1 MPVSGVPAGPG
12 SPAGA
17 ATGPAEPAPGA
28 GDRTPPQGRPDRPS
42 PGARRSGSG
51 FRAAVVVLA
60 AAVLFVCYWRQS
72 LTQPISSDG
81 AANALQAWDMLHGN
95 LLLHGWLLSDVSFYT
110 TELPQYMLIEA
121 IRGLGPGVVN
131 LAAAMTYTL
140 LVLLA
145 GLLAK
150 GDAGGRE
157 GRARFLLAAGI
168 VLAPQLSATSTLLQA
183 PDHTGTAVALLVV
196 WLVIDRARPH
206 WLVPV
211 AVCVMLAWVMAA
223 DSIVL
228 LTGIVPIAVA
238 AGARAARAL
247 AKRAEPDW
255 HELSL
260 AAAAILAGV
269 FGAMAP
275 LIIRAAG
282 GYTTAPVPGHIVGL
296 GRLPGAARV
305 TFHAALNIFGANVVA
320 AHSALELA
328 FAVLHLA
335 GAALAAWAACLAA
348 LRFFRARDLLVPA
361 LAVAIAVNLAA
372 FLLTAQALA
381 ATREIAAVLPLGAVL
396 AGRLLAAA
404 AAGPA
409 AAGPRRWP
417 RRLAGKALRVPLRPV
432 LAVVAAGYLA
442 ALGYGA
448 AQPAVPAMSEPLAT
462 WLVARG
468 YSHGLAGYWQAGS
481 TTLDAGAR
489 VSVSSV
495 GHGPGGRVVPGHWE
509 TSTLQYDPS
518 RQYADF
524 VVVKDSGTYSTRWL
538 RGAAERTFGPPRQTY
553 VVGPYTIMTW
563 HANLLTRL
571 GRTAAEQPRLRVS
584 RSASPRSRTGPG
596 RRPGRGRPAAR

>member
-17 ATGPAEPAPGA
+17 TTGPAEPAAGA
-28 GDRTPPQGRPDRPS
+28 GDRTTPPWRPERPAL
-42 PGARRSGSG
+42 GARWLG
-51 FRAAVVVLA
+51 RAAAVVLA
-60 AAVLFVCYWRQS
+60 AAVLFGCYWRQS

-110 TELPQYMLIEA
+110 TELPQYMVIEA
-121 IRGLGPGVVN
+121 IRGLGPEVVN
-131 LAAAMTYTL
+131 LGAAMTYTL

-150 GDAGGRE
+150 GDASGRE
-157 GRARFLLAAGI
+157 GLARFLLAAGI

-211 AVCVMLAWVMAA
+211 AVCVMLAWIMAA

-238 AGARAARAL
+238 AGARAVRAL
-247 AKRAEPDW
+247 AKCAEPSW

-260 AAAAILAGV
+260 AAAAILAAV
-269 FGAMAP
+269 LGALLPA
-275 LIIRAAG
+275 IIRAAG
-282 GYTTAPVPGHIVGL
+282 GYTVAPVPRQIVGI

-305 TFHAALNIFGANVVA
+305 AFHAALNIFGANVVA
-320 AHSALELA
+320 AHTALEVA

-335 GAALAAWAACLAA
+335 GVVLAAWAVCLAA
-348 LRFFRARDLLVPA
+348 LRFFRARELLVPA
-361 LAVAIAVNLAA
+361 LAVAIVVNLAA
-372 FLLTAQALA
+372 FVLTAQTLA

-396 AGRLLAAA
+396 AGRLLAGRLLVPRP
-404 AAGPA
+404 AAGT
-409 AAGPRRWP
+409 
-417 RRLAGKALRVPLRPV
+417 GKALRGPLRAV

-448 AQPAVPAMSEPLAT
+448 AQPAVPAMNEPLAT
-462 WLVARG
+462 WLAGHG
-468 YSHGLAGYWQAGS
+468 YTRGLAGYWQAGS

-489 VSVSSV
+489 VSLSSV
-495 GHGPGGRVVPGHWE
+495 GPGRGGRVVPGHWE
-509 TSTLQYDPS
+509 TSTLLYDPS

-538 RGAAERTFGPPRQTY
+538 RAAAERTFGPPQHTY

-563 HANLLTRL
+563 PGNLLARL
-571 GRTAAEQPRLRVS
+571 GK
-584 RSASPRSRTGPG
+584 PG
-596 RRPGRGRPAAR
+596 T

>member
-1 MPVSGVPAGPG
+1 M
-12 SPAGA
+12 GA
-17 ATGPAEPAPGA
+17 TTGPAEPAPGA
-28 GDRTPPQGRPDRPS
+28 DDPTPPQGGPDRPP
-42 PGARRSGSG
+42 PGARRSG
-51 FRAAVVVLA
+51 RAAMVVLA

-157 GRARFLLAAGI
+157 GRARFLLTAGI

-211 AVCVMLAWVMAA
+211 AVCVMLAWIMVA
-223 DSIVL
+223 DPIVL

-282 GYTTAPVPGHIVGL
+282 GYTMAPVTGHIVGL
-296 GRLPGAARV
+296 DRLPGAARV

-396 AGRLLAAA
+396 AGRLL
-404 AAGPA
+404 
-409 AAGPRRWP
+409 GPRLLGP
-417 RRLAGKALRVPLRPV
+417 RLPAGKTAARQAAGKALRVPLRPV

-481 TTLDAGAR
+481 TTLETGAR

-495 GHGPGGRVVPGHWE
+495 GHGPGGRVVPGRWE

-524 VVVKDSGTYSTRWL
+524 VVVKNSGTYSTRWL

-563 HANLLTRL
+563 DANLLTRL
-571 GRTAAEQPRLRVS
+571 GRH
-584 RSASPRSRTGPG
+584 
-596 RRPGRGRPAAR
+596 RG

>member
-1 MPVSGVPAGPG
+1 
-12 SPAGA
+12 
-17 ATGPAEPAPGA
+17 
-28 GDRTPPQGRPDRPS
+28 
-42 PGARRSGSG
+42 
-51 FRAAVVVLA
+51 
-60 AAVLFVCYWRQS
+60 
-72 LTQPISSDG
+72 
-81 AANALQAWDMLHGN
+81 
-95 LLLHGWLLSDVSFYT
+95 
-110 TELPQYMLIEA
+110 MLIEA

-150 GDAGGRE
+150 GGAGGRE

-211 AVCVMLAWVMAA
+211 AVCVMLAWIMAA

-238 AGARAARAL
+238 AGARATRAL
-247 AKRAEPDW
+247 AKRAGPDR

-269 FGAMAP
+269 FGAVAP
-275 LIIRAAG
+275 LILRAAG
-282 GYTTAPVPGHIVGL
+282 GYTTAPVPDHIVGL

-320 AHSALELA
+320 AHSGLELA
-328 FAVLHLA
+328 FAALHLA
-335 GAALAAWAACLAA
+335 GAGLAAWAACLAA

-396 AGRLLAAA
+396 AGRLLAGRLLA
-404 AAGPA
+404 
-409 AAGPRRWP
+409 PRLLAPRLLAP

-448 AQPAVPAMSEPLAT
+448 AQPAAPAMSEPLAT
-462 WLVARG
+462 WLAARG

-481 TTLDAGAR
+481 VTLDAGAR

-495 GHGPGGRVVPGHWE
+495 GHGPGGRVIPGHWE

-518 RQYADF
+518 RQYTDF

-563 HANLLTRL
+563 HADLLTRL
-571 GRTAAEQPRLRVS
+571 GRH
-584 RSASPRSRTGPG
+584 
-596 RRPGRGRPAAR
+596 RG

>member
-1 MPVSGVPAGPG
+1 MTRVNDGRSNASLRSSRWTRVPGWRRGGDCRTCPGRGRRGGAGP
-12 SPAGA
+12 A
-17 ATGPAEPAPGA
+17 A
-28 GDRTPPQGRPDRPS
+28 R
-42 PGARRSGSG
+42 GARWLG
-51 FRAAVVVLA
+51 RAAVVVLA
-60 AAVLFVCYWRQS
+60 AAVLFVCYWCQS

-110 TELPQYMLIEA
+110 IELPQYMLIEA
-121 IRGLGPGVVN
+121 VRGLGPGVVN

-157 GRARFLLAAGI
+157 GLARFLLAAGI

-196 WLVIDRARPH
+196 WLVIDRARPY

-211 AVCVMLAWVMAA
+211 AVCVMLAWIMVA
-223 DSIVL
+223 DSVVL

-238 AGARAARAL
+238 AGARAVGAL
-247 AKRAEPDW
+247 AKRAEPNW

-260 AAAAILAGV
+260 AAAAILAAV
-269 FGAMAP
+269 FGAIMPA
-275 LIIRAAG
+275 IIRAAG
-282 GYTTAPVPGHIVGL
+282 GYTVAPVPREIVSL

-305 TFHAALNIFGANVVA
+305 AFHATLNIFGANVVA

-328 FAVLHLA
+328 FAVLHLV
-335 GAALAAWAACLAA
+335 GAALAAWAVCLAA
-348 LRFFRARDLLVPA
+348 LRFFRARELLVPA
-361 LAVAIAVNLAA
+361 LAVAVVVNLAA
-372 FLLTAQALA
+372 FVLTAQTLA
-381 ATREIAAVLPLGAVL
+381 ATREIAAVLPLAAVL
-396 AGRLLAAA
+396 AGRLLAPQLL
-404 AAGPA
+404 AG
-409 AAGPRRWP
+409 
-417 RRLAGKALRVPLRPV
+417 RLLAPWVRSGKALRLPLRPV

-448 AQPAVPAMSEPLAT
+448 AQPSVPAMNEPLAT
-462 WLVARG
+462 WLADHG
-468 YSHGLAGYWQAGS
+468 YTHGLAGYWQAGS
-481 TTLDAGAR
+481 TTLDADAR

-509 TSTLQYDPS
+509 TSTLLYDPS
-518 RQYADF
+518 RQYANF

-538 RGAAERTFGPPRQTY
+538 RAAAERTFGPPQRTY

-563 HANLLTRL
+563 PGNLLAQL
-571 GRTAAEQPRLRVS
+571 GKPRR
-584 RSASPRSRTGPG
+584 
-596 RRPGRGRPAAR
+596 

>member
-1 MPVSGVPAGPG
+1 MTEDRMAVSGA
-12 SPAGA
+12 PAGA
-17 ATGPAEPAPGA
+17 GPQAGAAAGPVELAQGARGRAAPP
-28 GDRTPPQGRPDRPS
+28 REPDRPAL
-42 PGARRSGSG
+42 GARWLG
-51 FRAAVVVLA
+51 RAGVVVLA
-60 AAVLFVCYWRQS
+60 AVVLFVCYWRQS

-81 AANALQAWDMLHGN
+81 AANALQAWGMLHGN
-95 LLLHGWLLSDVSFYT
+95 LLLQGWLLSDVSFYT
-110 TELPQYMLIEA
+110 TELPQYMVIEA
-121 IRGLGPGVVN
+121 VRGLGPEVVN

-157 GRARFLLAAGI
+157 GLARFGLAAGI

-211 AVCVMLAWVMAA
+211 AVCVMLAWIMAA

-228 LTGIVPIAVA
+228 MTGIVPIAVA
-238 AGARAARAL
+238 AGARAVRAL
-247 AKRAEPDW
+247 AKRAEPSW

-260 AAAAILAGV
+260 AAAAILAAVLGTILP
-269 FGAMAP
+269 A
-275 LIIRAAG
+275 IIRAAG
-282 GYTTAPVPGHIVGL
+282 GYTVAPVPRQIVGI

-305 TFHAALNIFGANVVA
+305 AFHAALNIVGANVVA
-320 AHSALELA
+320 AHSALEVA

-335 GAALAAWAACLAA
+335 GAALAAWAVCLAA
-348 LRFFRARDLLVPA
+348 LRFFRARELLVPA
-361 LAVAIAVNLAA
+361 LAVAIVLNLAA
-372 FLLTAQALA
+372 FVLTAQTLA

-396 AGRLLAAA
+396 AGRLLAPRLLA
-404 AAGPA
+404 
-409 AAGPRRWP
+409 PRRTAARP
-417 RRLAGKALRVPLRPV
+417 EAGKALRVPLRPV

-448 AQPAVPAMSEPLAT
+448 AQPAVPAMNEPLAT
-462 WLVARG
+462 WLASHG
-468 YSHGLAGYWQAGS
+468 YTHGLAGYWQAGS

-489 VSVSSV
+489 VSLSSV
-495 GHGPGGRVVPGHWE
+495 GHGRGGRVVPGHWE
-509 TSTLQYDPS
+509 TSTLLYDPS
-518 RQYADF
+518 RQHADF

-538 RGAAERTFGPPRQTY
+538 RAAAERTFGPPQQTY

-563 HANLLTRL
+563 HANLLAQL
-571 GRTAAEQPRLRVS
+571 GKI
-584 RSASPRSRTGPG
+584 G
-596 RRPGRGRPAAR
+596 RAHV

>member
-1 MPVSGVPAGPG
+1 MPQGYVTEERIPVSGFPGGPR
-12 SPAGA
+12 SQASAAADAGA
-17 ATGPAEPAPGA
+17 RLAEVGQAA
-28 GDRTPPQGRPDRPS
+28 GDRSVHPGRTDRVDA
-42 PGARRSGSG
+42 PGSRWAGTHWAGSG
-51 FRAAVVVLA
+51 LRAAVVVLA
-60 AAVLFVCYWRQS
+60 AAVLSVCYWRQS

-145 GLLAK
+145 ALLAK

-211 AVCVMLAWVMAA
+211 AVCVMLAWIMVA

-238 AGARAARAL
+238 AGARAAGAL

-269 FGAMAP
+269 LGAIAP

-282 GYTTAPVPGHIVGL
+282 GYTAAPVPGHIVGL
-296 GRLPGAARV
+296 DRLPGAARV
-305 TFHAALNIFGANVVA
+305 TLHAALNIFGANVVA

-328 FAVLHLA
+328 FAILHLA

-361 LAVAIAVNLAA
+361 FAVAIAVNLAA
-372 FLLTAQALA
+372 FLLTAQTLA

-396 AGRLLAAA
+396 AGRLL
-404 AAGPA
+404 
-409 AAGPRRWP
+409 GPRLLVGSRL
-417 RRLAGKALRVPLRPV
+417 LAGTALRVPLRPV

-448 AQPAVPAMSEPLAT
+448 AQPAMPAMSEPLAT
-462 WLVARG
+462 WLVAHG
-468 YSHGLAGYWQAGS
+468 VSHGLAGYWQAGS

-495 GHGPGGRVVPGHWE
+495 GRGPGGRVVPGHWE
-509 TSTLQYDPS
+509 TSTLQYDAS

-524 VVVKDSGTYSTRWL
+524 VVVKNSGTYSTRWL
-538 RGAAERTFGPPRQTY
+538 RGAAERTFGPPRRTY

-563 HANLLTRL
+563 DANLLTRL
-571 GRTAAEQPRLRVS
+571 G
-584 RSASPRSRTGPG
+584 GH
-596 RRPGRGRPAAR
+596 RG

>member
-1 MPVSGVPAGPG
+1 
-12 SPAGA
+12 
-17 ATGPAEPAPGA
+17 
-28 GDRTPPQGRPDRPS
+28 
-42 PGARRSGSG
+42 
-51 FRAAVVVLA
+51 VVVLA
-60 AAVLFVCYWRQS
+60 AFVLFVCYWRQS

-150 GDAGGRE
+150 GHAGGRE

-211 AVCVMLAWVMAA
+211 AVCVMLAWIMVA

-238 AGARAARAL
+238 AGARAARSL
-247 AKRAEPDW
+247 AKRVEPDW

-269 FGAMAP
+269 FGAIAP

-282 GYTTAPVPGHIVGL
+282 GYTAAPVPGHIVGL
-296 GRLPGAARV
+296 DRLPGAARV
-305 TFHAALNIFGANVVA
+305 TFHATLNIFGANVVA

-348 LRFFRARDLLVPA
+348 LRFFRARNLLVPA

-396 AGRLLAAA
+396 AGRLL
-404 AAGPA
+404 
-409 AAGPRRWP
+409 GPRLLGP
-417 RRLAGKALRVPLRPV
+417 RLLAGKALRVPLRPV

-495 GHGPGGRVVPGHWE
+495 GRGPGGRVVPGHWE

-524 VVVKDSGTYSTRWL
+524 VVVKNSGTYSTRWL
-538 RGAAERTFGPPRQTY
+538 RGAAEHTFGPPRQTY

-571 GRTAAEQPRLRVS
+571 G
-584 RSASPRSRTGPG
+584 GH
-596 RRPGRGRPAAR
+596 RG

>member
-1 MPVSGVPAGPG
+1 
-12 SPAGA
+12 
-17 ATGPAEPAPGA
+17 
-28 GDRTPPQGRPDRPS
+28 
-42 PGARRSGSG
+42 
-51 FRAAVVVLA
+51 VVVLA
-60 AAVLFVCYWRQS
+60 AAALFVCYWRQS

-110 TELPQYMLIEA
+110 TELPQYMAIEA
-121 IRGLGPGVVN
+121 VRGLGPGVVN

-157 GRARFLLAAGI
+157 GLARFGLAAGI

-211 AVCVMLAWVMAA
+211 AVCVMLAWIMAA

-238 AGARAARAL
+238 AGARAVRAL
-247 AKRAEPDW
+247 AKRAEPSW

-260 AAAAILAGV
+260 AAAAILAAV
-269 FGAMAP
+269 LGALLPA
-275 LIIRAAG
+275 IVRAAG
-282 GYTTAPVPGHIVGL
+282 GYTVAPVPRQIVGI

-305 TFHAALNIFGANVVA
+305 AFHAALNIFGANVVA
-320 AHSALELA
+320 AHSALEVA
-328 FAVLHLA
+328 FALLHLA
-335 GAALAAWAACLAA
+335 GAALAAWAVCLAA
-348 LRFFRARDLLVPA
+348 LRFFRARELLVPA
-361 LAVAIAVNLAA
+361 LAVAIVMNLAA
-372 FLLTAQALA
+372 FVLTAQTLA

-396 AGRLLAAA
+396 AGRLLAGRLLAGRLLA
-404 AAGPA
+404 PRPAAGT
-409 AAGPRRWP
+409 
-417 RRLAGKALRVPLRPV
+417 GKALRVPLRAV
-432 LAVVAAGYLA
+432 LVVAAAGYLA

-448 AQPAVPAMSEPLAT
+448 AQPAVPAMNEPLAT
-462 WLVARG
+462 WLAGHG
-468 YSHGLAGYWQAGS
+468 YTRGLAGYWQAGS
-481 TTLDAGAR
+481 TTVDAGAR
-489 VSVSSV
+489 VSLSSV
-495 GHGPGGRVVPGHWE
+495 GPDRGGRVIPGHWE
-509 TSTLQYDPS
+509 TSTLLYDPS

-538 RGAAERTFGPPRQTY
+538 RAAAERTFGPPQHTY
-553 VVGPYTIMTW
+553 AVGPYTIMTW
-563 HANLLTRL
+563 PGNLLARL
-571 GRTAAEQPRLRVS
+571 GTPRT
-584 RSASPRSRTGPG
+584 
-596 RRPGRGRPAAR
+596 

>member
-1 MPVSGVPAGPG
+1 M
-12 SPAGA
+12 
-17 ATGPAEPAPGA
+17 AP
-28 GDRTPPQGRPDRPS
+28 DRPDRS
-42 PGARRSGSG
+42 ALGAGRLTRALGAG
-51 FRAAVVVLA
+51 RLTRAAVVVLA
-60 AAVLFVCYWRQS
+60 AAVLFACYWRQS

-150 GDAGGRE
+150 GGAGGRE

-211 AVCVMLAWVMAA
+211 AVCVMLAWIMAA

-255 HELSL
+255 HELLL

-296 GRLPGAARV
+296 DRLPRAAQV

-320 AHSALELA
+320 AHSGLELA

-335 GAALAAWAACLAA
+335 GAGLAAWAACLAA
-348 LRFFRARDLLVPA
+348 LRFFRARELLVPA
-361 LAVAIAVNLAA
+361 LALAIAVNLAG
-372 FLLTAQALA
+372 FLLTAQTLA

-396 AGRLLAAA
+396 AGRLLA
-404 AAGPA
+404 
-409 AAGPRRWP
+409 PRLLLAP

-448 AQPAVPAMSEPLAT
+448 AQPAVPAMSQPLAT
-462 WLVARG
+462 WLAARG

-489 VSVSSV
+489 VSLSSV
-495 GHGPGGRVVPGHWE
+495 GHGRGGRVVPGHWE
-509 TSTLQYDPS
+509 TSTLLYDPS

-538 RGAAERTFGPPRQTY
+538 RAAAERTFGAPQHTY
-553 VVGPYTIMTW
+553 AMGPYTIMTW
-563 HANLLTRL
+563 PRNLLAQL
-571 GRTAAEQPRLRVS
+571 GKPRT
-584 RSASPRSRTGPG
+584 
-596 RRPGRGRPAAR
+596 

>member
-1 MPVSGVPAGPG
+1 VELAQGPG
-12 SPAGA
+12 GR
-17 ATGPAEPAPGA
+17 ATPQREPDRPAPGA
-28 GDRTPPQGRPDRPS
+28 RWLG
-42 PGARRSGSG
+42 
-51 FRAAVVVLA
+51 RAAVVVLA
-60 AAVLFVCYWRQS
+60 AVVLFVCYWRQS

-121 IRGLGPGVVN
+121 VRGLGPEVVN

-140 LVLLA
+140 LVLLT

-157 GRARFLLAAGI
+157 GLARFLLAAGI

-211 AVCVMLAWVMAA
+211 AVCVMLAWIMIA
-223 DSIVL
+223 DPIVL

-269 FGAMAP
+269 FGVIAP

-296 GRLPGAARV
+296 DRLPGAARV
-305 TFHAALNIFGANVVA
+305 TFHAALSIFGANVVA

-335 GAALAAWAACLAA
+335 GAALVAWAACLAA

-361 LAVAIAVNLAA
+361 LALAITVNLAA

-396 AGRLLAAA
+396 AGRLLA
-404 AAGPA
+404 
-409 AAGPRRWP
+409 PRLLAPQLLTPQLLAP
-417 RRLAGKALRVPLRPV
+417 RLLRPRLRAGKVLRVPLRPV

-462 WLVARG
+462 WLAARG

-495 GHGPGGRVVPGHWE
+495 GHGPGGRVVPGRWE

-571 GRTAAEQPRLRVS
+571 GRH
-584 RSASPRSRTGPG
+584 
-596 RRPGRGRPAAR
+596 RG

>member
-1 MPVSGVPAGPG
+1 
-12 SPAGA
+12 
-17 ATGPAEPAPGA
+17 
-28 GDRTPPQGRPDRPS
+28 
-42 PGARRSGSG
+42 
-51 FRAAVVVLA
+51 
-60 AAVLFVCYWRQS
+60 
-72 LTQPISSDG
+72 
-81 AANALQAWDMLHGN
+81 
-95 LLLHGWLLSDVSFYT
+95 
-110 TELPQYMLIEA
+110 
-121 IRGLGPGVVN
+121 
-131 LAAAMTYTL
+131 
-140 LVLLA
+140 
-145 GLLAK
+145 
-150 GDAGGRE
+150 
-157 GRARFLLAAGI
+157 
-168 VLAPQLSATSTLLQA
+168 
-183 PDHTGTAVALLVV
+183 
-196 WLVIDRARPH
+196 
-206 WLVPV
+206 
-211 AVCVMLAWVMAA
+211 MLAWIMAA

-296 GRLPGAARV
+296 DRLPGAARV

-320 AHSALELA
+320 AHSGLELA

-335 GAALAAWAACLAA
+335 GAGLAAWAACLAA
-348 LRFFRARDLLVPA
+348 LRFFRARELLVPA
-361 LAVAIAVNLAA
+361 LALAIAVNLAG
-372 FLLTAQALA
+372 FLLTAQTLA

-396 AGRLLAAA
+396 AGRLLA
-404 AAGPA
+404 
-409 AAGPRRWP
+409 PRLLAP
-417 RRLAGKALRVPLRPV
+417 RLLAPRLLAPRLLAPRLLAPRLLAPRLLAGKALRVPLRPV

-462 WLVARG
+462 WLAARG

-495 GHGPGGRVVPGHWE
+495 GRGPGGRVVPGHWE

-571 GRTAAEQPRLRVS
+571 GRH
-584 RSASPRSRTGPG
+584 
-596 RRPGRGRPAAR
+596 RG

>member
-1 MPVSGVPAGPG
+1 M
-12 SPAGA
+12 
-17 ATGPAEPAPGA
+17 
-28 GDRTPPQGRPDRPS
+28 
-42 PGARRSGSG
+42 
-51 FRAAVVVLA
+51 VVLA

-95 LLLHGWLLSDVSFYT
+95 LLLHGWQLSDVSFYT

-183 PDHTGTAVALLVV
+183 PDHTGTAVVLLAV

-211 AVCVMLAWVMAA
+211 AVCVMLAWIMAA

-238 AGARAARAL
+238 AGARAARTL
-247 AKRAEPDW
+247 AKRAEPDAR
-255 HELSL
+255 ELSL

-282 GYTTAPVPGHIVGL
+282 GYTAAPVPGHIVGL
-296 GRLPGAARV
+296 GRLPEAARV

-361 LAVAIAVNLAA
+361 LAVAIVVNLAA

-396 AGRLLAAA
+396 AGRLLAGRLLA
-404 AAGPA
+404 
-409 AAGPRRWP
+409 PRLLAP
-417 RRLAGKALRVPLRPV
+417 RLLIGRALRVPLRPV
-432 LAVVAAGYLA
+432 LAVAAAGYLA

-481 TTLDAGAR
+481 TTLDSGAR

-509 TSTLQYDPS
+509 SSTLQYDPS

-538 RGAAERTFGPPRQTY
+538 RDAAERTFGPPRRTY

-571 GRTAAEQPRLRVS
+571 GRH
-584 RSASPRSRTGPG
+584 
-596 RRPGRGRPAAR
+596 RG

>member
-1 MPVSGVPAGPG
+1 
-12 SPAGA
+12 
-17 ATGPAEPAPGA
+17 
-28 GDRTPPQGRPDRPS
+28 
-42 PGARRSGSG
+42 
-51 FRAAVVVLA
+51 
-60 AAVLFVCYWRQS
+60 
-72 LTQPISSDG
+72 
-81 AANALQAWDMLHGN
+81 
-95 LLLHGWLLSDVSFYT
+95 
-110 TELPQYMLIEA
+110 
-121 IRGLGPGVVN
+121 
-131 LAAAMTYTL
+131 
-140 LVLLA
+140 
-145 GLLAK
+145 
-150 GDAGGRE
+150 
-157 GRARFLLAAGI
+157 AAGI

-196 WLVIDRARPH
+196 WLVIDRTRPH

-228 LTGIVPIAVA
+228 LTGIVPIVVA
-238 AGARAARAL
+238 AGGRAARAL
-247 AKRAEPDW
+247 AKRAEPDAR
-255 HELSL
+255 ELSL

-269 FGAMAP
+269 FGAVAP
-275 LIIRAAG
+275 LILRAAG
-282 GYTTAPVPGHIVGL
+282 GYTTAPVPDHIVGL

-335 GAALAAWAACLAA
+335 GAALAAWAVCLAA

-396 AGRLLAAA
+396 AGRLLTGRLLA
-404 AAGPA
+404 
-409 AAGPRRWP
+409 PRLLAP
-417 RRLAGKALRVPLRPV
+417 RL

-462 WLVARG
+462 WLAARG

-481 TTLDAGAR
+481 VTLDAGAR

-495 GHGPGGRVVPGHWE
+495 GHGPGGRVIPGHWE

-563 HANLLTRL
+563 HADLLTRL
-571 GRTAAEQPRLRVS
+571 GRH
-584 RSASPRSRTGPG
+584 
-596 RRPGRGRPAAR
+596 RG

>member
-1 MPVSGVPAGPG
+1 M
-12 SPAGA
+12 
-17 ATGPAEPAPGA
+17 
-28 GDRTPPQGRPDRPS
+28 
-42 PGARRSGSG
+42 
-51 FRAAVVVLA
+51 LA
-60 AAVLFVCYWRQS
+60 AAVLFACYWRQS

-110 TELPQYMLIEA
+110 TELPQYMVIEA
-121 IRGLGPGVVN
+121 VRGLGPEVVN

-150 GDAGGRE
+150 GDASGRE
-157 GRARFLLAAGI
+157 GLARFLLAAGI

-211 AVCVMLAWVMAA
+211 AVCVMLAWIMAA

-238 AGARAARAL
+238 AGARAVRAL
-247 AKRAEPDW
+247 AKHAEPSW

-260 AAAAILAGV
+260 AAAAILAAVLGTLLPALV
-269 FGAMAP
+269 
-275 LIIRAAG
+275 RAAG
-282 GYTTAPVPGHIVGL
+282 GYTVAPVPRQIVGI

-305 TFHAALNIFGANVVA
+305 AFHAALNIFGANVVA
-320 AHSALELA
+320 AHSALEVA

-335 GAALAAWAACLAA
+335 GVALAAWAVCLAA
-348 LRFFRARDLLVPA
+348 LRFFRARELLIPA
-361 LAVAIAVNLAA
+361 LAVAVVVNLAA
-372 FLLTAQALA
+372 FVLTAQTLA

-396 AGRLLAAA
+396 AGRLLA
-404 AAGPA
+404 GRLLVSRPA
-409 AAGPRRWP
+409 ESRR
-417 RRLAGKALRVPLRPV
+417 RSGKALAMPVRVV
-432 LAVVAAGYLA
+432 LAVAAAGYLA

-448 AQPAVPAMSEPLAT
+448 AQPAVPAMNEPLAA
-462 WLVARG
+462 WLAGHG
-468 YSHGLAGYWQAGS
+468 YTRGLAGYWQAGS

-489 VSVSSV
+489 VSLSSV
-495 GHGPGGRVVPGHWE
+495 GHGRGGRVIPGHWE
-509 TSTLQYDPS
+509 TSTLLYDPS

-538 RGAAERTFGPPRQTY
+538 RAAAERTFGPPQHTY
-553 VVGPYTIMTW
+553 VVGSYTIMTW
-563 HANLLTRL
+563 PGNLLAQL
-571 GRTAAEQPRLRVS
+571 GKPR
-584 RSASPRSRTGPG
+584 A
-596 RRPGRGRPAAR
+596 

>member
-17 ATGPAEPAPGA
+17 TAGPAEPAAGA
-28 GDRTPPQGRPDRPS
+28 GDRTAPPWRPDRPAL
-42 PGARRSGSG
+42 GARWLG
-51 FRAAVVVLA
+51 RAAAVVLA
-60 AAVLFVCYWRQS
+60 AAVLFGCYWRQS

-110 TELPQYMLIEA
+110 TELPQYMVIEA
-121 IRGLGPGVVN
+121 IRGLGPEVVN
-131 LAAAMTYTL
+131 LGAAMTYTL

-150 GDAGGRE
+150 GDASGRE
-157 GRARFLLAAGI
+157 GLARFLLAAGI

-211 AVCVMLAWVMAA
+211 AVCVMLAWIMAA

-238 AGARAARAL
+238 AGARAVRAL
-247 AKRAEPDW
+247 AKRAEPSW

-260 AAAAILAGV
+260 AAAAILAAV
-269 FGAMAP
+269 LGALLPA
-275 LIIRAAG
+275 IIRAAG
-282 GYTTAPVPGHIVGL
+282 GYTVAPVPRQIVGI

-305 TFHAALNIFGANVVA
+305 AFHAALNIFGANVVA
-320 AHSALELA
+320 AHTALEVA

-335 GAALAAWAACLAA
+335 GVALAAWAVCLAA
-348 LRFFRARDLLVPA
+348 LRFFRARELLVPA
-361 LAVAIAVNLAA
+361 LAVAIVVNLAA
-372 FLLTAQALA
+372 FVLTAQTLA

-396 AGRLLAAA
+396 AGRLLA
-404 AAGPA
+404 GRLLV
-409 AAGPRRWP
+409 RRG
-417 RRLAGKALRVPLRPV
+417 RRRGRGRRSGVPLRAV

-448 AQPAVPAMSEPLAT
+448 AQPAVPAMNEPLAT
-462 WLVARG
+462 WLAGHG
-468 YSHGLAGYWQAGS
+468 YTRGLAGYWQAGS

-489 VSVSSV
+489 VSLSSV
-495 GHGPGGRVVPGHWE
+495 GPGRGGRVVPGHWE
-509 TSTLQYDPS
+509 TSTLLYDPS
-518 RQYADF
+518 RQYANF

-538 RGAAERTFGPPRQTY
+538 RAAAERTFGPPQHTY

-563 HANLLTRL
+563 PGNLLARL
-571 GRTAAEQPRLRVS
+571 GK
-584 RSASPRSRTGPG
+584 PG
-596 RRPGRGRPAAR
+596 T

>member
-12 SPAGA
+12 SPAD
-17 ATGPAEPAPGA
+17 ATTGLAEPAAGA
-28 GDRTPPQGRPDRPS
+28 GDRITPPERPAL
-42 PGARRSGSG
+42 GARWVV
-51 FRAAVVVLA
+51 RAAVIVLA

-110 TELPQYMLIEA
+110 TELPQYMVIEA
-121 IRGLGPGVVN
+121 VRGLGPGVVN

-157 GRARFLLAAGI
+157 GLARFLLAAGI

-211 AVCVMLAWVMAA
+211 AVCVMLAWIMAA

-238 AGARAARAL
+238 AGARAVRAL
-247 AKRAEPDW
+247 AKRAEPSW

-260 AAAAILAGV
+260 AAAAMLAAV
-269 FGAMAP
+269 LGALLPA
-275 LIIRAAG
+275 IVRAAG
-282 GYTTAPVPGHIVGL
+282 GYTVAPVPRQIVDI

-305 TFHAALNIFGANVVA
+305 AFHAALNIFGANVVA
-320 AHSALELA
+320 AHSALEVA
-328 FAVLHLA
+328 FALLHLA
-335 GAALAAWAACLAA
+335 GAALAAWAVCLAA
-348 LRFFRARDLLVPA
+348 LRFFRARELLVPA
-361 LAVAIAVNLAA
+361 LAVAIVVNLAA
-372 FLLTAQALA
+372 FVLTAQTLA

-396 AGRLLAAA
+396 AGRLLAGRLLAGRP
-404 AAGPA
+404 AAGT
-409 AAGPRRWP
+409 
-417 RRLAGKALRVPLRPV
+417 GKALRVPLRAV
-432 LAVVAAGYLA
+432 LVVAAAGYLA

-448 AQPAVPAMSEPLAT
+448 AQPSVPAMNEPLAT
-462 WLVARG
+462 WLAGHG
-468 YSHGLAGYWQAGS
+468 YTRGLAGYWQAGS
-481 TTLDAGAR
+481 TTVDAGAR
-489 VSVSSV
+489 VSLSSV
-495 GHGPGGRVVPGHWE
+495 GHGSGGRVVPGHWE
-509 TSTLQYDPS
+509 TSTLLYDPS

-538 RGAAERTFGPPRQTY
+538 RAAAERTFGPPQHTY
-553 VVGPYTIMTW
+553 AVGPYTIMTW
-563 HANLLTRL
+563 PGNLLAQL
-571 GRTAAEQPRLRVS
+571 GKPRT
-584 RSASPRSRTGPG
+584 
-596 RRPGRGRPAAR
+596 

>member
-1 MPVSGVPAGPG
+1 MRPG
-12 SPAGA
+12 D
-17 ATGPAEPAPGA
+17 ATGEPDRPAPGA
-28 GDRTPPQGRPDRPS
+28 RWLGRV
-42 PGARRSGSG
+42 
-51 FRAAVVVLA
+51 AVVVLA
-60 AAVLFVCYWRQS
+60 AVVLFVCYWRQAR
-72 LTQPISSDG
+72 TQPISSDG

-150 GDAGGRE
+150 GDASGRE

-196 WLVIDRARPH
+196 WLVIDRARPR

-211 AVCVMLAWVMAA
+211 AVCVLLAWIMVA

-282 GYTTAPVPGHIVGL
+282 GYTTAPVPGHIQGL
-296 GRLPGAARV
+296 DRLPGAARV

-361 LAVAIAVNLAA
+361 FAVAIAVNLAA

-396 AGRLLAAA
+396 AGRLLGPRLLAGKAAA
-404 AAGPA
+404 
-409 AAGPRRWP
+409 RQVT
-417 RRLAGKALRVPLRPV
+417 GKALRVPLRPV

-448 AQPAVPAMSEPLAT
+448 AQPAVPATSEPLAT

-481 TTLDAGAR
+481 TTLETGAR

-524 VVVKDSGTYSTRWL
+524 VVVKNSGTYSTRWL

-563 HANLLTRL
+563 DANLLTRL
-571 GRTAAEQPRLRVS
+571 GRH
-584 RSASPRSRTGPG
+584 
-596 RRPGRGRPAAR
+596 RG

>member
-1 MPVSGVPAGPG
+1 MPQGYVTEERIPVSGFPGGPR
-12 SPAGA
+12 SQASAAADAGA
-17 ATGPAEPAPGA
+17 RLAEVGQAA
-28 GDRTPPQGRPDRPS
+28 GDRSVHPGRTDRVDA
-42 PGARRSGSG
+42 PGSRWAGTHWAGTHWAGSG

-183 PDHTGTAVALLVV
+183 PDHTGTAVALLVI

-211 AVCVMLAWVMAA
+211 AVGVMLAWIMVA
-223 DSIVL
+223 DSIIL

-282 GYTTAPVPGHIVGL
+282 GYTAAPVPGHIVGL
-296 GRLPGAARV
+296 DQLPGAARV
-305 TFHAALNIFGANVVA
+305 TFHAALNIFSANVVA

-348 LRFFRARDLLVPA
+348 LRFFRARDLLVLA

-372 FLLTAQALA
+372 FVLTAQALA

-396 AGRLLAAA
+396 AGRLLGPRLLAGQAAA
-404 AAGPA
+404 
-409 AAGPRRWP
+409 RQT
-417 RRLAGKALRVPLRPV
+417 AGKALRVPLRLV

-462 WLVARG
+462 WLVAHG

-495 GHGPGGRVVPGHWE
+495 GRGPGGRVVPGHWE

-524 VVVKDSGTYSTRWL
+524 VVVRNSGTYSTRWL
-538 RGAAERTFGPPRQTY
+538 RGAAERTFGPPQQTY
-553 VVGPYTIMTW
+553 VVGPYTIMSW
-563 HANLLTRL
+563 HANLLTRF
-571 GRTAAEQPRLRVS
+571 GRH
-584 RSASPRSRTGPG
+584 
-596 RRPGRGRPAAR
+596 RG

>member
-12 SPAGA
+12 SPADA
-17 ATGPAEPAPGA
+17 AAGPVEGTVEPAPGA
-28 GDRTPPQGRPDRPS
+28 GVVIAPGRPDRS
-42 PGARRSGSG
+42 ALGAGRLTHALGRRRLTHALGAG
-51 FRAAVVVLA
+51 RLTRAAVIVVA

-95 LLLHGWLLSDVSFYT
+95 LMLHGWLLSDVSFYT

-121 IRGLGPGVVN
+121 VRGLGPEVVN

-150 GDAGGRE
+150 GDARGRE
-157 GRARFLLAAGI
+157 GMARFLLAAGI
-168 VLAPQLSATSTLLQA
+168 VLAPQLSATATLLQA

-238 AGARAARAL
+238 AGARAARTL
-247 AKRAEPDW
+247 AKRAEPSW

-260 AAAAILAGV
+260 AAAAILAAV
-269 FGAMAP
+269 LGAILPM
-275 LIIRAAG
+275 IIRAAG
-282 GYTTAPVPGHIVGL
+282 GYTVAPVPRQIVGI

-305 TFHAALNIFGANVVA
+305 TFHAALNIFGANLVA
-320 AHSALELA
+320 AHSVLQLS

-335 GAALAAWAACLAA
+335 GAALAAGAVCLAA
-348 LRFFRARDLLVPA
+348 LRFFRARELLVPA

-372 FLLTAQALA
+372 FLVTAQTLA
-381 ATREIAAVLPLGAVL
+381 ATREIAAVLPLAAVL
-396 AGRLLAAA
+396 AGRLAAPPLAA
-404 AAGPA
+404 P
-409 AAGPRRWP
+409 
-417 RRLAGKALRVPLRPV
+417 RLAAPRLVAPRLVAPQTGNVLPVPLRPV

-448 AQPAVPAMSEPLAT
+448 AQPAVPAMNEPLAT
-462 WLVARG
+462 WLVAHG
-468 YSHGLAGYWQAGS
+468 YRHGLAGYWQAGS

-489 VSVSSV
+489 VSVGSV
-495 GHGPGGRVVPGHWE
+495 GHGRGGRVVPGHWE
-509 TSTLQYDPS
+509 TSTRLYDPS

-524 VVVKDSGTYSTRWL
+524 VVVKDSGTYTTRWL
-538 RGAAERTFGPPRQTY
+538 RAAAERTFGPPQQTY
-553 VVGPYTIMTW
+553 VVGSYTIMTW
-563 HANLLTRL
+563 HANLLAQL
-571 GRTAAEQPRLRVS
+571 GKPS
-584 RSASPRSRTGPG
+584 G
-596 RRPGRGRPAAR
+596 

>member
-12 SPAGA
+12 SPADAAAGPVGGA
-17 ATGPAEPAPGA
+17 AEPAPGA
-28 GDRTPPQGRPDRPS
+28 GDRAAPPGRTDHPGRPA
-42 PGARRSGSG
+42 PGARWLV
-51 FRAAVVVLA
+51 RAAAVVLA

-110 TELPQYMLIEA
+110 TELPQYMVIEA
-121 IRGLGPGVVN
+121 VRGLGPEVVN

-150 GDAGGRE
+150 GDASGRE
-157 GRARFLLAAGI
+157 GLARFLLAAGI

-183 PDHTGTAVALLVV
+183 ADHTGTAVALLVV

-211 AVCVMLAWVMAA
+211 AVCVMLAWIMAA

-238 AGARAARAL
+238 AGARAVRAL
-247 AKRAEPDW
+247 AKHAEPSR

-260 AAAAILAGV
+260 AAAAILAAVLGTLLPALV
-269 FGAMAP
+269 
-275 LIIRAAG
+275 RAAG
-282 GYTTAPVPGHIVGL
+282 GYTVAPVPRQIVGI

-305 TFHAALNIFGANVVA
+305 AFHAALNIFGANVVA
-320 AHSALELA
+320 AHSALEVA

-335 GAALAAWAACLAA
+335 GVALAAWAVCLAA
-348 LRFFRARDLLVPA
+348 LRFFRARELLVPA
-361 LAVAIAVNLAA
+361 LAVAVVVNLAA
-372 FLLTAQALA
+372 FVLTAQTLA

-396 AGRLLAAA
+396 AGRLLA
-404 AAGPA
+404 GRLLVSRPA
-409 AAGPRRWP
+409 ESRR
-417 RRLAGKALRVPLRPV
+417 RSRKALAMPVRVV
-432 LAVVAAGYLA
+432 LAVIAAGYLA

-448 AQPAVPAMSEPLAT
+448 AQPAVPAMNEPLAA
-462 WLVARG
+462 WLAGHG
-468 YSHGLAGYWQAGS
+468 YTRGLAGYWQAGS

-489 VSVSSV
+489 VSLSSV
-495 GHGPGGRVVPGHWE
+495 GHGRGGRVIPGHWE
-509 TSTLQYDPS
+509 TSTLLYDPS

-538 RGAAERTFGPPRQTY
+538 RAAAERTFGPPQHTY

-563 HANLLTRL
+563 PGNLLAQL
-571 GRTAAEQPRLRVS
+571 GKPR
-584 RSASPRSRTGPG
+584 A
-596 RRPGRGRPAAR
+596 

>member
-1 MPVSGVPAGPG
+1 M
-12 SPAGA
+12 
-17 ATGPAEPAPGA
+17 
-28 GDRTPPQGRPDRPS
+28 
-42 PGARRSGSG
+42 
-51 FRAAVVVLA
+51 VVLA

-157 GRARFLLAAGI
+157 GWARFLLAAGI

-196 WLVIDRARPH
+196 WLVIDRARPR

-211 AVCVMLAWVMAA
+211 AVCVLLAWITVA

-269 FGAMAP
+269 FGVIAP

-282 GYTTAPVPGHIVGL
+282 GYTVAPVPRQIVGID
-296 GRLPGAARV
+296 RLAGAARAAV
-305 TFHAALNIFGANVVA
+305 HATLNIFGANVVA

-396 AGRLLAAA
+396 AGRLLGPRLLGPRLPAGKAAA
-404 AAGPA
+404 RQA
-409 AAGPRRWP
+409 
-417 RRLAGKALRVPLRPV
+417 AGKALRVPLRPV

-524 VVVKDSGTYSTRWL
+524 VVVKNSGTYSTRWL
-538 RGAAERTFGPPRQTY
+538 RGAAERTFGLPRQTY

-571 GRTAAEQPRLRVS
+571 G
-584 RSASPRSRTGPG
+584 GH
-596 RRPGRGRPAAR
+596 RG

>member
-1 MPVSGVPAGPG
+1 MADDRVPGSGVPAGPG
-12 SPAGA
+12 SAAGA
-17 ATGPAEPAPGA
+17 AAGAVAAAPAADAVAVSTRPALPVA
-28 GDRTPPQGRPDRPS
+28 
-42 PGARRSGSG
+42 GARWAGARWAGARWAG
-51 FRAAVVVLA
+51 ARWAGRAAVVVLA
-60 AAVLFVCYWRQS
+60 AAIVFVCYWRQS
-72 LTQPISSDG
+72 LTQPVSSDG

-110 TELPQYMLIEA
+110 TELPQYVLIEA

-211 AVCVMLAWVMAA
+211 AVCVLLAWIMVA
-223 DSIVL
+223 DPIVL

-260 AAAAILAGV
+260 AAAAVLAGV
-269 FGAMAP
+269 FGVIAP

-282 GYTTAPVPGHIVGL
+282 GYTTAPVPGHVVGL
-296 GRLPGAARV
+296 DRLPGAARV
-305 TFHAALNIFGANVVA
+305 TFHAALNLFGANVVA

-396 AGRLLAAA
+396 AGRLL
-404 AAGPA
+404 
-409 AAGPRRWP
+409 GPRLLEP
-417 RRLAGKALRVPLRPV
+417 RLLAGKAARPAAGTALRVPLRPV

-448 AQPAVPAMSEPLAT
+448 AQPAVPATSEPLAT
-462 WLVARG
+462 WLVAHG

-495 GHGPGGRVVPGHWE
+495 GHGPDGRVVPGRWE

-524 VVVKDSGTYSTRWL
+524 VVVKNSGTYSTRWL

-563 HANLLTRL
+563 HTNLLTRL
-571 GRTAAEQPRLRVS
+571 GRH
-584 RSASPRSRTGPG
+584 
-596 RRPGRGRPAAR
+596 RG

>member
-28 GDRTPPQGRPDRPS
+28 GDRTPTQRRPDRPS
-42 PGARRSGSG
+42 SGARRSG
-51 FRAAVVVLA
+51 RTAAVVLA
-60 AAVLFVCYWRQS
+60 AAVLFACYWRQS

-81 AANALQAWDMLHGN
+81 AANALQAWNMLHGN

-211 AVCVMLAWVMAA
+211 AVCVMLAWIMAA

-238 AGARAARAL
+238 AGARAVRAL

-320 AHSALELA
+320 AHSGLELA

-335 GAALAAWAACLAA
+335 GAGLAAWAACLAA
-348 LRFFRARDLLVPA
+348 LRFFRARELLVPA
-361 LAVAIAVNLAA
+361 LAVAIAVNLAG
-372 FLLTAQALA
+372 FLLTAQTLA

-396 AGRLLAAA
+396 AGRLLAGRLLAPQRLA
-404 AAGPA
+404 
-409 AAGPRRWP
+409 PRRLAP
-417 RRLAGKALRVPLRPV
+417 RRLAGKALRVPLGPV

-448 AQPAVPAMSEPLAT
+448 AQPAVPAMSQPLAT
-462 WLVARG
+462 WLAARG

-481 TTLDAGAR
+481 STLDAGAR

-495 GHGPGGRVVPGHWE
+495 GRGPGGRVVPGHWE

-571 GRTAAEQPRLRVS
+571 GRY
-584 RSASPRSRTGPG
+584 
-596 RRPGRGRPAAR
+596 RG

>member
-28 GDRTPPQGRPDRPS
+28 GDRTPPQGRPDRPPS
-42 PGARRSGSG
+42 GARRSGSG

-211 AVCVMLAWVMAA
+211 AVCVMLAWIMAA

-247 AKRAEPDW
+247 AKRAEPDAR
-255 HELSL
+255 ELSL

-282 GYTTAPVPGHIVGL
+282 GYTIAPVPGHIVGL
-296 GRLPGAARV
+296 GRLPEAARV

-361 LAVAIAVNLAA
+361 LAVAIVVNLAA

-396 AGRLLAAA
+396 AGRLLAGRLLA
-404 AAGPA
+404 
-409 AAGPRRWP
+409 PRLLAP
-417 RRLAGKALRVPLRPV
+417 RRLAGRALRVPLRPV

-481 TTLDAGAR
+481 TTLDSGAR

-538 RGAAERTFGPPRQTY
+538 RDAAERTFGPPRQTY

-571 GRTAAEQPRLRVS
+571 GRH
-584 RSASPRSRTGPG
+584 
-596 RRPGRGRPAAR
+596 RG

>member
-1 MPVSGVPAGPG
+1 MPVSGIPAGPG

-42 PGARRSGSG
+42 PGARRSG
-51 FRAAVVVLA
+51 RAAVVVLA

-196 WLVIDRARPH
+196 WLVIDRACPH

-211 AVCVMLAWVMAA
+211 AVCVMLAWIMTA

-238 AGARAARAL
+238 AGARAARTL

-269 FGAMAP
+269 FGVMAP

-296 GRLPGAARV
+296 DRLPGAARV

-361 LAVAIAVNLAA
+361 FAVAIAVNLAA

-396 AGRLLAAA
+396 AGRLLGPRLLAGKAAA
-404 AAGPA
+404 
-409 AAGPRRWP
+409 RQVT
-417 RRLAGKALRVPLRPV
+417 GKALRVPLRAV

-462 WLVARG
+462 WLAARG

-481 TTLDAGAR
+481 TTLETGAR

-495 GHGPGGRVVPGHWE
+495 GHGPGGRVVPGRWE

-524 VVVKDSGTYSTRWL
+524 VVVKNSGTYSTRWL

-563 HANLLTRL
+563 DANLLTRL
-571 GRTAAEQPRLRVS
+571 GRH
-584 RSASPRSRTGPG
+584 
-596 RRPGRGRPAAR
+596 RG

>member
-1 MPVSGVPAGPG
+1 M
-12 SPAGA
+12 
-17 ATGPAEPAPGA
+17 
-28 GDRTPPQGRPDRPS
+28 
-42 PGARRSGSG
+42 
-51 FRAAVVVLA
+51 VVLA

-211 AVCVMLAWVMAA
+211 AVCVMLAWIMAA

-320 AHSALELA
+320 AHSGLELA

-361 LAVAIAVNLAA
+361 LAVAIVVNLAA
-372 FLLTAQALA
+372 FLLTAQTLA

-396 AGRLLAAA
+396 AGRLLA
-404 AAGPA
+404 
-409 AAGPRRWP
+409 PRLLTP
-417 RRLAGKALRVPLRPV
+417 RLLAPRLLIGRALRVPLRPV

-448 AQPAVPAMSEPLAT
+448 AQPAVPAMSQPLAT

-481 TTLDAGAR
+481 TTLDSGAR

-571 GRTAAEQPRLRVS
+571 GRH
-584 RSASPRSRTGPG
+584 
-596 RRPGRGRPAAR
+596 RG

>member
-1 MPVSGVPAGPG
+1 
-12 SPAGA
+12 
-17 ATGPAEPAPGA
+17 
-28 GDRTPPQGRPDRPS
+28 
-42 PGARRSGSG
+42 
-51 FRAAVVVLA
+51 VVVLA

-145 GLLAK
+145 GLVAK

-157 GRARFLLAAGI
+157 GRARFLLAAAI
-168 VLAPQLSATSTLLQA
+168 VLAPQLSTTSTLLQA
-183 PDHTGTAVALLVV
+183 PDHTGTAVALLAV

-211 AVCVMLAWVMAA
+211 AVCAMLAWVMAA

-255 HELSL
+255 YELTL

-269 FGAMAP
+269 FGVIAP

-282 GYTTAPVPGHIVGL
+282 GYTAAPVAGHIVGL

-305 TFHAALNIFGANVVA
+305 TFHAALNIFGANVLA
-320 AHSALELA
+320 AHSALELT

-381 ATREIAAVLPLGAVL
+381 ATREIVAVLPLGAVL
-396 AGRLLAAA
+396 AGRLLAGRLLA
-404 AAGPA
+404 
-409 AAGPRRWP
+409 PRLLRP
-417 RRLAGKALRVPLRPV
+417 RVRAGKALRVPLRPV

-481 TTLDAGAR
+481 TTLETGAR

-495 GHGPGGRVVPGHWE
+495 GHGPGGRVVPGRWE

-524 VVVKDSGTYSTRWL
+524 VVVKNSGTYSTRWL

-571 GRTAAEQPRLRVS
+571 GR
-584 RSASPRSRTGPG
+584 PG
-596 RRPGRGRPAAR
+596 G

>member
-12 SPAGA
+12 SPADAAAGPVGGA
-17 ATGPAEPAPGA
+17 AEPAPGA
-28 GDRTPPQGRPDRPS
+28 GDRAAPPGRTDHPDRPAL
-42 PGARRSGSG
+42 GARWLV
-51 FRAAVVVLA
+51 RAAAVVLA

-110 TELPQYMLIEA
+110 TELPQYMVIEA
-121 IRGLGPGVVN
+121 VRGLGPEVVN

-150 GDAGGRE
+150 GDASGRE
-157 GRARFLLAAGI
+157 GLARFLLAAGI

-211 AVCVMLAWVMAA
+211 AVCVMLAWIMAA

-238 AGARAARAL
+238 AGARAVRAL
-247 AKRAEPDW
+247 AKHAEPSR

-260 AAAAILAGV
+260 AAAAILAAV
-269 FGAMAP
+269 LGAILQAV
-275 LIIRAAG
+275 IRAAG
-282 GYTTAPVPGHIVGL
+282 GYTVAPVPRQIVGI

-305 TFHAALNIFGANVVA
+305 AFHAALNIFGANVVA
-320 AHSALELA
+320 AHSALEVA

-335 GAALAAWAACLAA
+335 GVALAAWAVCLAA
-348 LRFFRARDLLVPA
+348 LRFFRARELLVPA
-361 LAVAIAVNLAA
+361 LAVAVVVNLAA
-372 FLLTAQALA
+372 FVLTAQTLA

-396 AGRLLAAA
+396 AGRLLA
-404 AAGPA
+404 GRLLVPRPA
-409 AAGPRRWP
+409 ESRR
-417 RRLAGKALRVPLRPV
+417 RSRKALAMPVRVV
-432 LAVVAAGYLA
+432 LAVIAAGYLA

-448 AQPAVPAMSEPLAT
+448 AQPAVPAMNEPLAT
-462 WLVARG
+462 WLAGHG
-468 YSHGLAGYWQAGS
+468 YTRGLAGYWQAGS

-489 VSVSSV
+489 VSLSSV
-495 GHGPGGRVVPGHWE
+495 GHGRGGRVIPGHWE
-509 TSTLQYDPS
+509 TSTLLYDPS

-538 RGAAERTFGPPRQTY
+538 RAAAERTFGPPQHTY

-563 HANLLTRL
+563 PGNLLAQL
-571 GRTAAEQPRLRVS
+571 GK
-584 RSASPRSRTGPG
+584 PG
-596 RRPGRGRPAAR
+596 T

>member
-1 MPVSGVPAGPG
+1 MTEDRMPVSGVSGVRWAG
-12 SPAGA
+12 
-17 ATGPAEPAPGA
+17 
-28 GDRTPPQGRPDRPS
+28 
-42 PGARRSGSG
+42 
-51 FRAAVVVLA
+51 RAAVVVLA

-183 PDHTGTAVALLVV
+183 PDHTGTAIALLVV
-196 WLVIDRARPH
+196 WLVIDRARPR

-211 AVCVMLAWVMAA
+211 AVCVLLAWIMVA
-223 DSIVL
+223 DPIVL

-269 FGAMAP
+269 AGVLAP

-282 GYTTAPVPGHIVGL
+282 GYTTAPVPGHIAGL
-296 GRLPGAARV
+296 DRLPGAARV

-320 AHSALELA
+320 AHSALGLA
-328 FAVLHLA
+328 FAILHLA

-361 LAVAIAVNLAA
+361 FAVAIAVNLAA

-396 AGRLLAAA
+396 AGRLL
-404 AAGPA
+404 GP
-409 AAGPRRWP
+409 WL
-417 RRLAGKALRVPLRPV
+417 LAGKTARQAGARQAAGKTLGVPLRPL

-462 WLVARG
+462 WLVAHG

-495 GHGPGGRVVPGHWE
+495 GRGPGGQVVPGHWE

-524 VVVKDSGTYSTRWL
+524 VVVKNSGTYSTRWL

-571 GRTAAEQPRLRVS
+571 G
-584 RSASPRSRTGPG
+584 GH
-596 RRPGRGRPAAR
+596 RG

>member
-1 MPVSGVPAGPG
+1 MAVSIRPGLPVAGTRW
-12 SPAGA
+12 AG
-17 ATGPAEPAPGA
+17 THWA
-28 GDRTPPQGRPDRPS
+28 G
-42 PGARRSGSG
+42 
-51 FRAAVVVLA
+51 RAGVVVLA

-95 LLLHGWLLSDVSFYT
+95 LVLHGWLLSDVSFYT

-121 IRGLGPGVVN
+121 VRGLGPGVVN

-183 PDHTGTAVALLVV
+183 PDHTGTGVALLVV
-196 WLVIDRARPH
+196 WLVIDRGRPH

-211 AVCVMLAWVMAA
+211 AVCVLLTWIMAA

-228 LTGIVPIAVA
+228 LTGIVPIAVT

-247 AKRAEPDW
+247 AKRAEPNW

-269 FGAMAP
+269 FGVLAP

-296 GRLPGAARV
+296 DRLPGAARV

-372 FLLTAQALA
+372 FLLTAQTLA

-396 AGRLLAAA
+396 AGRLL
-404 AAGPA
+404 
-409 AAGPRRWP
+409 GPRLLGP
-417 RRLAGKALRVPLRPV
+417 RLLAGKAAARQEAEQAFRVPLRPV

-448 AQPAVPAMSEPLAT
+448 AQPAAPATSEPLAT

-495 GHGPGGRVVPGHWE
+495 GHGPGGRVVPGRWE

-524 VVVKDSGTYSTRWL
+524 VIVKNSGTYSTRWL
-538 RGAAERTFGPPRQTY
+538 RGAAERTFGPPQQTY
-553 VVGPYTIMTW
+553 VVGLYTIMTW

-571 GRTAAEQPRLRVS
+571 G
-584 RSASPRSRTGPG
+584 GH
-596 RRPGRGRPAAR
+596 RG